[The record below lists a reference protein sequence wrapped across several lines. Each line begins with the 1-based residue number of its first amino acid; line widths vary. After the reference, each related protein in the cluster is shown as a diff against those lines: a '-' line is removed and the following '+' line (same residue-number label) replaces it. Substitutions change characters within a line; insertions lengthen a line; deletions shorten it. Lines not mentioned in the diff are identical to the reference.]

1 MSFPA
6 FCWCCCVLLAFAFAR
21 CFLLVWDYNFLF
33 CVRNFVVQLLNCF
46 VSMVRCRLL
55 KHIVAGLKALVAVPT
70 TTVDVRSCTSWKK
83 DSPHNREFEKT
94 DLPHDRELQSNDSPQ
109 CHQFQSF
116 FELEDDPH
124 QCALCQPACQV
135 SFPDQL
141 KADREPYALEG
152 LPPPPR
158 VAFTG

>member
-1 MSFPA
+1 M
-6 FCWCCCVLLAFAFAR
+6 
-21 CFLLVWDYNFLF
+21 FLF
-33 CVRNFVVQLLNCF
+33 LCCWRLRSQRVFVSLGLQFLALRLQFVHVFNLF

-55 KHIVAGLKALVAVPT
+55 KHNVAGLKALVAVPT
-70 TTVDVRSCTSWKK
+70 ATVAVRSCTSWKK
-83 DSPHNREFEKT
+83 DSPHNREFEKK

-109 CHQFQSF
+109 HLEFQSF

-124 QCALCQPACQV
+124 QFVLYEPACPRQFVRYV

-141 KADREPYALEG
+141 EADREPYALEG

-158 VAFTG
+158 VAFTC